1 LVLHNCL
8 HVDYLVAASQ
18 RWDVLRVIIINMPDI
33 LLTMVDKAL
42 IPFAG
47 DKKVRKRLR
56 ELDKE
61 FASLMVLIGIGFS
74 KIFEAIVD
82 IFVQIYP
89 FVTFGVDISDL
100 IWWTLYTLAWC
111 IVFIY
116 ELDQVASE
124 TADDI
129 RDTVDE
135 VREE

>member
-1 LVLHNCL
+1 
-8 HVDYLVAASQ
+8 
-18 RWDVLRVIIINMPDI
+18 ME
-33 LLTMVDKAL
+33 DKSL

-89 FVTFGVDISDL
+89 FITFGVDISDL
-100 IWWTLYTLAWC
+100 IWWTLYTVAWS

-116 ELDQVASE
+116 ELNEVAKERASDVGE
-124 TADDI
+124 TINDVA
-129 RDTVDE
+129 DE
-135 VREE
+135 VRDMDD